1 VKPAEES
8 AMVAKIS
15 SSRRIITGFD
25 IPLDVVV
32 ATLWV
37 HAGESFGR
45 SNGNV
50 QALQLRKCMW
60 ILSVIAQHVV
70 EALHGNICLKA
81 APEEAMADSELEGD
95 LAR

>member
-1 VKPAEES
+1 
-8 AMVAKIS
+8 
-15 SSRRIITGFD
+15 
-25 IPLDVVV
+25 V
-32 ATLWV
+32 ATVWV

-70 EALHGNICLKA
+70 EAPHGNICLKA
-81 APEEAMADSELEGD
+81 APEEAHQVWMADSELEGD